1 MLDIDRV
8 FAGLTPEQQELLV
21 LRLSKLGKEKRSRLP
36 FEPHGP
42 DETVFPLVFSQ
53 EHLWMLDQLEPGN
66 EAYILCGAIRL
77 RGELNVTA
85 LAQSFNEIVRRH
97 EILRTTFPAI
107 GAQPVQQV
115 AAELTVPLP
124 VIDVHTD
131 DERLKELIIA
141 EVRRPF
147 DLANGPL
154 VRTTLFRL
162 GPADHVAVLALHHI
176 VYDGWSS
183 GVLIRELATLYD
195 AFATGKPSPL
205 PALPVQYADYAVW
218 QRQWLPGEVLNSQL
232 TYWKKQLGG
241 ELPQLPPLAKQP
253 RPPVQTFRGG
263 QQSVVLSDSLTGAL
277 KSLSHEENVT
287 LFMTLMSAFTVLLY
301 RTSNQTDLIV
311 ATGIANRKWVEI
323 ESLIGFFVNT
333 LMLRVDLSGS
343 PTFREVLERVRK
355 VTLDAYA
362 HQDVP
367 LEKLV
372 QELQIKRDPSRHPI
386 TQVALTLHNS
396 PVPVLELSGLSMEPL
411 EVDLGTA
418 KFDLELFISE
428 ANDRL
433 NCRLEYNADLFDAA
447 GAARILRQFETLLDS
462 IAAQPGA
469 RINALELR
477 SEREKMQ
484 QKEEEENNRLKL
496 RKAKRRTIVLEP
508 TALVETSYL
517 DNSDTRPLVVQPAVR
532 DVNLAAWCVENRAF
546 IEKELLTHG
555 AILFRGFHI
564 GSASEFERIAMSYA
578 PDLLEYGERSTPR
591 SSVLGKVY
599 TSTEYPADQ
608 HITLHNEHSYSNNW
622 PMKLWFYCAQPSESG
637 GETPI
642 ADSRLVFRRIPAEI
656 KERFME
662 KRVMYVRNYG
672 AALDLP
678 WQDVF
683 QTGDPNEVEAYC
695 RGVGIEY
702 EWRGSEL
709 STRQVCQA
717 VAAHPTTGEMV
728 WFNQAH
734 LFHVSSL
741 ENSIQESLL
750 AVVKEE
756 GLSRNAYYGDG
767 SRIESSVLDEIR
779 AIYEE
784 TAVVFPWQKDDLLMV
799 DNMLVAHGRR
809 PYTGGRKILV
819 AMAEAA
825 GAGVEA
831 SAVMTAGG

>member
-1 MLDIDRV
+1 
-8 FAGLTPEQQELLV
+8 
-21 LRLSKLGKEKRSRLP
+21 
-36 FEPHGP
+36 
-42 DETVFPLVFSQ
+42 
-53 EHLWMLDQLEPGN
+53 MLDQLEPGN

-124 VIDVHTD
+124 VIDVHTS
-131 DERLKELIIA
+131 DERLKELIVA

-154 VRTTLFRL
+154 IRTTLFRL
-162 GPADHVAVLALHHI
+162 GPEDHIAVLALHHI

-195 AFATGKPSPL
+195 ALATGKPSPL

-218 QRQWLPGEVLNSQL
+218 QRRWLPGEVLNSQL

-263 QQSVVLSDSLTGAL
+263 QQSVALSESLTGAL

-287 LFMTLMSAFTVLLY
+287 LFMTLMSAFKVLLY

-355 VTLDAYA
+355 VTLEAYA

-386 TQVALTLHNS
+386 TQIALTLHNS

-411 EVDLGTA
+411 DVDLGTA

-428 ANDRL
+428 ANDCL

-447 GAARILRQFETLLDS
+447 DAARIFRQFETLLES

-469 RINALELR
+469 RISALELR

-508 TALVETSYL
+508 AALVETSYL

-532 DVNLAAWCVENRAF
+532 DVNLAAWYVENRAF

-564 GSASEFERIAMSYA
+564 GSASEFERIAMSYS

-717 VAAHPTTGEMV
+717 VAAHPRTGEMV

-767 SRIESSVLDEIR
+767 TRIESSVLDEIR

-809 PYTGGRKILV
+809 PYTGKRKILV